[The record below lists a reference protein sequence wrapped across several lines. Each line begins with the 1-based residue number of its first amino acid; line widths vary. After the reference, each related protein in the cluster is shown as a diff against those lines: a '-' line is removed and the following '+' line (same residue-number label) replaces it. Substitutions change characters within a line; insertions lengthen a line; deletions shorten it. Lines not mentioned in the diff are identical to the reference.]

1 MKTYRKR
8 ASLNFRVTAPGRQR
22 KWKPSISGVVMAAT
36 LGQVCALVLVAVLWG
51 GSNPL
56 LKRATGNMEPVL
68 EGNRLEQLLQEMK
81 YLFFNYQYL
90 VPLCLNQCGS
100 LIYYLTLSS
109 TGRCVSVL
117 MAGHL
122 GGVWLIGIQQG
133 LQDTFQSG
141 SFSSL
146 ISLSSLPSLA
156 AVTMLHCRIG
166 LPTLV
171 TLAIH
176 RHCEYERWIQ
186 S

>member
-81 YLFFNYQYL
+81 YLFFNYQIC
-90 VPLCLNQCGS
+90 PWLCP
-100 LIYYLTLSS
+100 
-109 TGRCVSVL
+109 SVTP
-117 MAGHL
+117 
-122 GGVWLIGIQQG
+122 WL
-133 LQDTFQSG
+133 LWSPWLSG
-141 SFSSL
+141 SSL
-146 ISLSSLPSLA
+146 
-156 AVTMLHCRIG
+156 G
-166 LPTLV
+166 KTLV
-171 TLAIH
+171 ENGRRPGSQAADWRRRTSRTVGGANEDTETKCASVH
-176 RHCEYERWIQ
+176 P
-186 S
+186 

>member
-109 TGRCVSVL
+109 T
-117 MAGHL
+117 
-122 GGVWLIGIQQG
+122 
-133 LQDTFQSG
+133 
-141 SFSSL
+141 
-146 ISLSSLPSLA
+146 A